1 MYTLYIIECADKS
14 LYTGITTDL
23 ARRFKEHQS
32 GKGGHYTRAHKPVRI
47 VHSEVHA
54 NRSQASV
61 REAAVKK
68 LSHEEKLRLAR
79 SKARQKSAIL
89 Q

>member
-1 MYTLYIIECADKS
+1 MYTLYIIECADGS

-23 ARRFKEHQS
+23 ARRFKEHKS

-47 VHSEVHA
+47 VYSEAHA

-68 LSHEEKLRLAR
+68 LSREEKRTLAR
-79 SKARQKSAIL
+79 GKARQKSAIL

>member
-23 ARRFKEHQS
+23 SRRFAQHQA

-47 VHSEVHA
+47 VYSEVHA

-61 REAAVKK
+61 REAAIKK
-68 LSHEEKLRLAR
+68 LSREQKHALIASS
-79 SKARQKSAIL
+79 SK
-89 Q
+89 

>member
-1 MYTLYIIECADKS
+1 MYTLYIIECADGS

-23 ARRFKEHQS
+23 ARRFKEHQN

-47 VHSEVHA
+47 IYSEEYA

-68 LSHEEKLRLAR
+68 FSREEKLALAHG
-79 SKARQKSAIL
+79 SKAR
-89 Q
+89 

>member
-1 MYTLYIIECADKS
+1 MYTLYIIECADGS

-23 ARRFKEHQS
+23 MRRFAEHQA

-47 VHSEVHA
+47 IYSEVHA

-68 LSHEEKLRLAR
+68 LSREEKIILVRG
-79 SKARQKSAIL
+79 SKVR
-89 Q
+89 

>member
-1 MYTLYIIECADKS
+1 MYTLYIIECADGS

-23 ARRFKEHQS
+23 ARRFKEHQA

-47 VHSEVHA
+47 IYSEEYA

-61 REAAVKK
+61 REAAVK
-68 LSHEEKLRLAR
+68 RLTR
-79 SKARQKSAIL
+79 EQKHALITNHAHL
-89 Q
+89 GE